1 MLLLT
6 LFALQVAVAV
16 VAFTFQG
23 KTEDVLTQS
32 IEKIYQN
39 YVSNA
44 NDKNIV
50 DSLQKQV
57 STFLHLCVIKIVEKL
72 PKCITVLVKEKWV
85 EVINRH
91 QRQLHGVQRV

>member
-6 LFALQVAVAV
+6 LFVLQVAVAV

-23 KTEDVLTQS
+23 KTEDVVTQN

-44 NDKNIV
+44 DDKNIV

-57 STFLHLCVIKIVEKL
+57 SIFLQLCVIKIVEKL
-72 PKCITVLVKEKWV
+72 PKCHTVEEKWV
-85 EVINRH
+85 EVIYRH

>member
-6 LFALQVAVAV
+6 LFVLQVAVAV

-23 KTEDVLTQS
+23 KTEDVVTQN

-44 NDKNIV
+44 DDKNIV

-57 STFLHLCVIKIVEKL
+57 SIFLQLCVIKIVEKL
-72 PKCITVLVKEKWV
+72 PKCNTVGEK
-85 EVINRH
+85 
-91 QRQLHGVQRV
+91 

>member
-6 LFALQVAVAV
+6 LFVSQVAVAV

-23 KTEDVLTQS
+23 KTEDVVTQN

-39 YVSNA
+39 YVSSA
-44 NDKNIV
+44 DDKNIV

-57 STFLHLCVIKIVEKL
+57 SIFFQLCVIKIVAKL
-72 PKCITVLVKEKWV
+72 PKCNTVEEKWV
-85 EVINRH
+85 EVTNRH

>member
-6 LFALQVAVAV
+6 LFVLQVAVAV

-23 KTEDVLTQS
+23 KTEDVVTQN

-39 YVSNA
+39 YASSA
-44 NDKNIV
+44 DDKNIV

-57 STFLHLCVIKIVEKL
+57 SIFLQLCVIKIVEKL
-72 PKCITVLVKEKWV
+72 PKCHIVEEQWV